1 MDKLK
6 KEILKIT
13 SDTRVLTQKELFH
26 LLLKNKVKL
35 NMTNY
40 QTIILFL
47 KENKIKLI
55 DKEDKNQYVLRK

>member
-1 MDKLK
+1 MDELK
-6 KEILKIT
+6 KEILIIT

-26 LLLKNKVKL
+26 LLMKNKVKL

-55 DKEDKNQYVLRK
+55 DKEDKKQYILRK